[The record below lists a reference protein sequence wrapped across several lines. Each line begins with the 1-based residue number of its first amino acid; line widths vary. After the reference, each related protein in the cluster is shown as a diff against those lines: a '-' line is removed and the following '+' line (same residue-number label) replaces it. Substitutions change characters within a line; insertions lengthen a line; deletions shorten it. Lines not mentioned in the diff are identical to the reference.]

1 MEQMFRSLCDAL
13 FSELNKDEL
22 LTLSFGG
29 ESSQFIRFNN
39 AGVRQTGLVD
49 DSTIELKF
57 IANDRTCTGSFTVSG
72 NNDTDIVRGQVEISR
87 MRTESNEIP
96 KDPFLVMPSNTGS
109 SHEVQPLSLIHI

>member
-1 MEQMFRSLCDAL
+1 MEQMFRSLCEAL

-49 DSTIELKF
+49 DSTIEL
-57 IANDRTCTGSFTVSG
+57 
-72 NNDTDIVRGQVEISR
+72 
-87 MRTESNEIP
+87 
-96 KDPFLVMPSNTGS
+96 
-109 SHEVQPLSLIHI
+109 

>member
-57 IANDRTCTGSFTVSG
+57 IANDRTCTGSFRVS
-72 NNDTDIVRGQVEISR
+72 
-87 MRTESNEIP
+87 
-96 KDPFLVMPSNTGS
+96 
-109 SHEVQPLSLIHI
+109 